1 MGLFKNSRKAKNNV
15 IIIGSK
21 GTMRKFCIKPLSS
34 DTDSLTTGQTLIESL
49 LINGKYAYWDSDF
62 SNKEISAALKK
73 CRLLLKPYCD
83 CDFYH
88 EKSEIEIS
96 SRQGFCARLAF
107 KHIINKNFNSALHE
121 LEDCIED
128 YGKGRTRVVTK
139 NEYILYECL
148 ISCFIEAL
156 EHEEINNKDK
166 EQDT

>member
-21 GTMRKFCIKPLSS
+21 GTMRKTCIKPLLS
-34 DTDSLTTGQTLIESL
+34 DTDSFTTGQTLINSL

-62 SNKEISAALKK
+62 SYEEISDALKK

-88 EKSEIEIS
+88 EESEIS

-121 LEDCIED
+121 LEDCILD
-128 YGKGRTRVVTK
+128 YGNGKNRIVTK

-156 EHEEINNKDK
+156 EQEEK
-166 EQDT
+166 